1 MGQSIVNNQI
11 LKVTKESCIY
21 KTITIDKQIDNRNT
35 NNKLKQTLT
44 LIYTSIHTERLRTIE
59 MCNLTTLKG

>member
-1 MGQSIVNNQI
+1 MS
-11 LKVTKESCIY
+11 
-21 KTITIDKQIDNRNT
+21 T

-59 MCNLTTLKG
+59 MCDLTTLKKVE